1 MKKLLFVALAAVGM
15 TACVQNE
22 ELAVS
27 KGNAIAFANDFI
39 DNATKSIDGTYQNNG
54 TDANELTKFHVYGT
68 VQNANGL
75 ANIFNEE
82 LVSKQ
87 TSGAWTYDVNK
98 TQYWVS
104 GNTYNFAAVAN
115 AEAVVDVEQG
125 LDGMPT
131 AIKYDATQAA
141 NGTQHDLLYA
151 EKKGIAYQSGDATTV
166 KFTFAHLLAKAKFTV
181 KNQMQNGNGNYYTVE
196 DVKILDAVKT
206 ATYEVGR
213 TWVAHAGQHDVTFG
227 HVVAADANTV
237 QDAIKLYENGVG
249 ASNYERLLVPQENA
263 ALKIQ
268 FGLKYYVQDKV
279 SGDGVL
285 NHSETKS
292 VDATVTL
299 EAGKAYNFIITL
311 GNPGEPIS
319 FDVEKITD
327 WVEKDV
333 ETTKVVSSAADLA
346 AAIAN
351 PAVGEV
357 VLANDI
363 TLNDKLTRAEGAGA
377 TIAKSF
383 VLDGNGYT
391 LSYAGNG
398 AAARAIDIVA
408 EAGVEKNV
416 TIKNL
421 TINCTSS
428 YCQRGINFNNTN
440 GTLVLENV
448 KVYGQN
454 VTYALNLPGSSD
466 GANVTINNCE
476 LTGNIALN
484 VWGENMVI
492 NVNNST
498 LTSVDNSTVEGYTAV
513 KLNNDGATSA
523 EGSVINL
530 TNCKVVAH
538 DENGEPSYATMNAT
552 ATGAI
557 NWDEATTF
565 VGGHKGQVAIVYY
578 TVPADQFYSCTTLK
592 RAIEKAVET
601 KAAGVR
607 LTSDT
612 TVAEG
617 FQLAANV
624 NLDLNGHTLTYT
636 GDDVLFRVNG
646 GNLTINGSVAG
657 SKIYTNP
664 TTPGEGGNGYVALVK
679 EGGVVTFNGGVY
691 EAVVSCTI
699 AQAIKGTVN
708 VNGGKFSVYMDN
720 AEWNDANGNARYLLN
735 CTDAAWKDGSAKIVV
750 NGGEFYKFNPENNAA
765 EGANTNFVATG
776 YKVVEANGWY
786 TVVAE

>member
-82 LVSKQ
+82 LVEKQ
-87 TSGAWTYDVNK
+87 TSGAWAYDVDK
-98 TQYWVS
+98 TQYWVA
-104 GNTYNFAAVAN
+104 GNNYSFAAVAYAGAAGVTVN
-115 AEAVVDVEQG
+115 KDVDTA
-125 LDGMPT
+125 MPVS
-131 AIKYDATQAA
+131 IDYDAAA
-141 NGTQHDLLYA
+141 QHDLLYA
-151 EKKGIAYQSGDATTV
+151 EV
-166 KFTFAHLLAKAKFTV
+166 KDINYANNVQPVMFTFAHLLAKAKFTV
-181 KNQMQNGNGNYYTVE
+181 KNQMQNGNGNSYK
-196 DVKILDAVKT
+196 VKNVKVLDAVKT
-206 ATYEVGR
+206 ATYTIGG
-213 TWVAHAGQHDVTFG
+213 TWTGHAGQHDVTFG
-227 HVVAADANTV
+227 HIVT
-237 QDAIKLYENGVG
+237 VG
-249 ASNYERLLVPQENA
+249 ANEYEAAKKLEMNAVGESNYERLLIPQENA
-263 ALKIQ
+263 PLKISIDVE
-268 FGLKYYVQDKV
+268 YYVENKV
-279 SGDGVL
+279 NDADVL
-285 NHSETKS
+285 NDSYTKTIE
-292 VDATVTL
+292 VAHTL
-299 EAGKAYNFIITL
+299 EAGKAYNFVITL

-327 WVEKDV
+327 WVEEDAI
-333 ETTKVVSSAADLA
+333 ETTKVVSSADDLA

-357 VLANDI
+357 ILANDI

-391 LSYAGNG
+391 LSYSGSN
-398 AAARAIDIVA
+398 RVIDIKADANTV
-408 EAGVEKNV
+408 KNV

-421 TINCTSS
+421 TINHTAS
-428 YCQRGINFNNTN
+428 YCERGINFNNTN
-440 GTLVLENV
+440 GTLVVENV
-448 KVYGQN
+448 KFEGTAP
-454 VTYALNLPGSSD
+454 TYALNLPGSSD

-492 NVNNST
+492 NVNNSI
-498 LTSVDNSTVEGYTAV
+498 LTSVDNSTAEGYTAV

-538 DENGEPSYATMNAT
+538 DENGVPSNATMNAT

-592 RAIEKAVET
+592 RAIEKAIET
-601 KAAGVR
+601 NAAGVR

-679 EGGVVTFNGGVY
+679 EGGVVTFNGGIY

-750 NGGEFYKFNPENNAA
+750 NGGEFYKFNPKNNAA
-765 EGANTNFVATG
+765 EGANTNFVAPG
-776 YKVVEANGWY
+776 YKVVEADGWY